1 MVLDVFWENQPGT
14 RIIPEDNHTCSAFKE
29 YKEVPETVPLEL

>member
-1 MVLDVFWENQPGT
+1 MVLDVFWEKQPGT
-14 RIIPEDNHTCSAFKE
+14 RITPEEDPTYAALKE